1 MFNWQKTF
9 NNKNTNE
16 KARMLTDTL
25 INIFKIFI
33 RIKLKK
39 LTVKIQNG

>member
-16 KARMLTDTL
+16 KTRMLTDTL